1 MHIKQLL
8 KWEYNCD
15 SQSDMYDSY
24 VIERKESMMIIQ
36 SDLWL
41 TGLQHC
47 LAFET
52 HIMLTNV
59 LHSMPSLLTI
69 EMLIH

>member
-1 MHIKQLL
+1 MHVEQLL
-8 KWEYNCD
+8 KWEDNCV
-15 SQSDMYDSY
+15 SQIYDSA
-24 VIERKESMMIIQ
+24 IIKHKESMKITRPD
-36 SDLWL
+36 SWL
-41 TGLQHC
+41 TGLRHC
-47 LAFET
+47 LVFET